1 LDVTF
6 EEDIMKRI
14 VALVLT
20 AMLVGTGCAQ
30 RSVSLAAQASARP
43 HTSGTRLSTVQR
55 EPEDWHRYLGNLP
68 AGTKLT
74 IDLADGARVTGIIL
88 GVEQDVLVLQP
99 KTRLPTPVRRIPFDA
114 IVALAPE
121 SSGGGIN
128 VGNAIAIGAVTG
140 AVSFIAIF
148 LLLWGLGD

>member
-1 LDVTF
+1 
-6 EEDIMKRI
+6 MKRI
-14 VALVLT
+14 IALVL
-20 AMLVGTGCAQ
+20 ALALIEIGCAQ
-30 RSVSLAAQASARP
+30 RSMSLATQPTVRP
-43 HTSGTRLSTVQR
+43 HTPASRVSPIER
-55 EPEDWHRYLGNLP
+55 EPEDWHRYLANLP
-68 AGTKLT
+68 AGPKLT

-99 KTRLPTPVRRIPFDA
+99 KTRLPTPVRRIPFDT